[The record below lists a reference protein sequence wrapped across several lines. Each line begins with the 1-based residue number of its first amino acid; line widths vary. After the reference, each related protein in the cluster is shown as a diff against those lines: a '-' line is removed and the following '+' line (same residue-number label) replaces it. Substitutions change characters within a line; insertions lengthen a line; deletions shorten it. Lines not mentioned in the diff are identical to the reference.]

1 MRPTGIIADDDELS
15 RDRFRD
21 LLEEVPLVELIGE
34 AGDGETALALIE
46 ELRPDIVFLDIQM
59 PALTGLEVA
68 SRITHAPAI
77 IFTTAFDHYAITAF
91 EMAAVDYLLKPFG
104 VERLRE
110 ALQRAVAA
118 VGSGDSTDPED
129 LPTAQDR
136 LAAVQDTE
144 GSGRVFLRDR
154 DTIVPVRVL
163 DIRHCEAD
171 GDYVRV
177 HTTDRTFLVRVRLGD
192 LEERLGARFLRIH
205 RSHLVNMDF
214 VETFEA
220 HDDSRLAAVLR
231 GGQRLV
237 VSRARSIEL
246 RRRST

>member
-34 AGDGETALALIE
+34 AGDGGSALALID
-46 ELRPDIVFLDIQM
+46 ELKPDIVFLDIQM
-59 PALTGLEVA
+59 PVMTGLEVA
-68 SRITHAPAI
+68 SRITHAPVI
-77 IFTTAFDHYAITAF
+77 IFTTAFDQYAITAF

-104 VERLRE
+104 TDRLRE
-110 ALQRAVAA
+110 ALQRAVQA
-118 VGSGDSTDPED
+118 VGAANAASAEA

-136 LAAVQDTE
+136 LAALQDPD

-154 DTIVPVRVL
+154 DMIVPVR
-163 DIRHCEAD
+163 IPEIHYCEAD

-177 HTTDRTFLVRVRLGD
+177 YTSDRSFLVRVRLGD
-192 LEERLGARFLRIH
+192 LEDRLGARFLRIH
-205 RSHLVNMDF
+205 RSHLVNLDE
-214 VETFEA
+214 VETFET